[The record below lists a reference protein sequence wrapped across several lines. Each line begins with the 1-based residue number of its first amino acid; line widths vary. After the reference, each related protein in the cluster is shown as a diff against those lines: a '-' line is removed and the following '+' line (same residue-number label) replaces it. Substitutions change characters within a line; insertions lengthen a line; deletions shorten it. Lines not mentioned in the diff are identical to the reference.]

1 MPPYRAPAQRRDGTT
16 MRSHSKTGE
25 REGILARM
33 ARRLTSIAG
42 ITAAIATI
50 TTSAAAVLGVVV
62 HTKTTQLQ
70 QAHALASSQAQQIHQ
85 QARQLRQLQQAPT
98 PAATPSTVAT
108 PGTSAQVANVA
119 HYLSNESPTVD
130 SGNLNSGQEVIS
142 AKPYPNSIEFN
153 CDGASGSGG
162 PAEAFDVAGS
172 STFIAELGIP
182 DNAEDVTGVVATV
195 TFSNEAGQQI
205 GQQVEVSLGHPVS
218 IRLNITGVTQLGMTC
233 NGVHQQTSQPDYDF
247 DVALGNA
254 GVS

>member
-1 MPPYRAPAQRRDGTT
+1 

-62 HTKTTQLQ
+62 HTKTTQLH

-85 QARQLRQLQQAPT
+85 QARQLQHLQQSPPPT
-98 PAATPSTVAT
+98 PTPSTAAT
-108 PGTSAQVANVA
+108 PGTSAQVTNVA
-119 HYLSNESPTVD
+119 HYLSNETPTVD
-130 SGNLNSGQEVIS
+130 DDNLNSGQEVIS
-142 AKPYPNSIEFN
+142 AKPYPNSIEFACN
-153 CDGASGSGG
+153 GASSDG
-162 PAEAFDVAGS
+162 PGEAFDVAGS
-172 STFIAELGIP
+172 TTFTAEVGIP
-182 DNAEDVTGVVATV
+182 DDSEDVTGVLATV

-205 GQQVEVSLGHPVS
+205 GQQIRVSLGHPVPV
-218 IRLNITGVTQLGMTC
+218 RLNVSGVTQLGMTC
-233 NGVHQQTSQPDYDF
+233 NGVHQQTNQLADGF
-247 DVALGNA
+247 DVALGNG

>member
-1 MPPYRAPAQRRDGTT
+1 
-16 MRSHSKTGE
+16 MRSHSKTGA
-25 REGILARM
+25 REGILARI
-33 ARRLTSIAG
+33 AGRLTSIAG

-98 PAATPSTVAT
+98 PTPTPSTVAT
-108 PGTSAQVANVA
+108 PGSSAQVTNVA
-119 HYLSNESPTVD
+119 HYLSDASPTVD
-130 SGNLNSGQEVIS
+130 NGNLNSGQEVIS

-153 CDGASGSGG
+153 CNGASGSA

-172 STFIAELGIP
+172 STFTAELGIP

-205 GQQVEVSLGHPVS
+205 GQQFRVSLGHPVS

-247 DVALGNA
+247 DVALGNG